1 LSVGGP
7 ATRFHIA
14 LPLLGAAL
22 AACLLA
28 QPARAGEPNDLREF
42 RLGMRVED
50 LPRSGYTD
58 FSCAAAPHRRLS
70 SWQEYREC
78 PADAAGRHEVRFRY
92 DNSTDPLAH
101 VSDTH
106 EGTRVA
112 GHPVLVSLLIGDDGR
127 LDGIRIETDPKAR
140 LFMHKKAFL
149 LALQAKAR
157 FGEEGWTCTE
167 GQPTADEQPI
177 GGVFFKEHCEK
188 ATPTRH
194 IIVERDLF
202 RHPGQEL
209 KDFVGDT
216 KVTILPAS

>member
-1 LSVGGP
+1 MGGP
-7 ATRFHIA
+7 AIRFPAA
-14 LPLLGAAL
+14 LAAL
-22 AACLLA
+22 AACVLA
-28 QPARAGEPNDLREF
+28 LPARAGEPNDLREF

-50 LPRSGYTD
+50 LPRVGYTG
-58 FSCAAAPHRRLS
+58 FSCAATPSQQIS
-70 SWQEYREC
+70 SWEEYREC
-78 PADAAGRHEVRFRY
+78 PADPSGRHEVRFRY
-92 DNSTDPLAH
+92 DNSTDPLAR
-101 VSDTH
+101 VSESH
-106 EGTRVA
+106 QGTRV
-112 GHPVLVSLLIGDDGR
+112 GGQPVLISLLIGEDR
-127 LDGIRIETDPKAR
+127 RVDGIRIETDPKAR
-140 LFMHKKAFL
+140 LYMRKKAFL